1 MGKIKNY
8 CQDFLE
14 SGGYDLGYDMN
25 NLPEMKDMDT
35 IKQQNV
41 KLWEYKGYKS
51 EKDFYSPKKP

>member
-35 IKQQNV
+35 VKQQNV

>member
-1 MGKIKNY
+1 MGKIKDY

-14 SGGYDLGYDMN
+14 SGGYDLGYDMH